1 MADLNINIDTVLYS
15 KDGNG
20 NFIRPLYIGTTDL
33 YSAIVD
39 PDWLGDET
47 IDSFAVTSDTL
58 TVTGSNTGNVI
69 QALLTTSTTGRHY
82 VKFAYSTATRND
94 YVIGRVEVK

>member
-1 MADLNINIDTVLYS
+1 LYA
-15 KDGNG
+15 
-20 NFIRPLYIGTTDL
+20 GTTDL
-33 YSAIVD
+33 YSVIVD

-47 IDSFAVTSDTL
+47 IDSFTVTSDTL
-58 TVTGSNTGNVI
+58 TVTGSNTDNVI
-69 QALLTTSTTGRHY
+69 QALVTAGATGRHY

>member
-1 MADLNINIDTVLYS
+1 MSDLNLNIDTVLYS

-20 NFIRPLYIGTTDL
+20 NFIRPLYTDTTDL
-33 YSAIVD
+33 YSVIVD

-58 TVTGSNTGNVI
+58 TVTGSNTDNVI
-69 QALLTTSTTGRHY
+69 QALVTAGVTGRHY
-82 VKFAYSTATRND
+82 VKFAYATATRND